1 MTLNKDCLGERST
14 DYDTEQIKDVWERG
28 RLTMTLNKDCL
39 GERSTDYDTEQR
51 LSGREVN

>member
-1 MTLNKDCLGERST
+1 MTLNRDCLGKRST
-14 DYDTEQIKDVWERG
+14 DYDTDQR
-28 RLTMTLNKDCL
+28 L